1 MDGTGGGVGWVVI
14 DGVVAVV
21 EGGGAAVGF
30 VVGTGGHGAG
40 H

>member
-1 MDGTGGGVGWVVI
+1 MDGTGGGVGL

-30 VVGTGGHGAG
+30 VVATGGHGAG